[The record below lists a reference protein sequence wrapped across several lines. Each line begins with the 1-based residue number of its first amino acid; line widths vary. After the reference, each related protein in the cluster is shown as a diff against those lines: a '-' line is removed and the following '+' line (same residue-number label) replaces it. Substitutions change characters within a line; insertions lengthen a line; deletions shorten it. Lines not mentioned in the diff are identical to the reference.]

1 MRTIPFF
8 LLLGLLVACQN
19 SAPNPEPNGQDSL
32 NNDFG
37 VQNLPTPSP
46 DSSDTINPA
55 IWSAAEVYGREICNC
70 GQKFFSLYEEREM
83 SFNNN
88 MSDTEREKIEEKY
101 EKRLNP
107 LRDTFREC
115 RSEAL
120 SKFEEISNYEQN
132 LLTFRQGDSLKFV
145 IMNAFDEA
153 GCDKYEL
160 ARVRIF
166 TNKTSRGME

>member
-1 MRTIPFF
+1 M
-8 LLLGLLVACQN
+8 LLGLLAACQN
-19 SAPNPEPNGQDSL
+19 SAPNPEPNRQDSI
-32 NNDFG
+32 NNDVI

-46 DSSDTINPA
+46 DSNDTINPA

-70 GQKFFSLYEEREM
+70 GRKFFPLYEEKVM

-88 MSDTEREKIEEKY
+88 MSDAEREKIEEKY
-101 EKRLNP
+101 EKRLNL

-120 SKFEEISNYEQN
+120 SKFEEISNYEEN
-132 LLTFRQGDSLKFV
+132 MLTFRQGDSLKLI
-145 IMNAFDEA
+145 IMLAFDEA

-160 ARVRIF
+160 ARARIF
-166 TNKTSRGME
+166 SNKPTRGME